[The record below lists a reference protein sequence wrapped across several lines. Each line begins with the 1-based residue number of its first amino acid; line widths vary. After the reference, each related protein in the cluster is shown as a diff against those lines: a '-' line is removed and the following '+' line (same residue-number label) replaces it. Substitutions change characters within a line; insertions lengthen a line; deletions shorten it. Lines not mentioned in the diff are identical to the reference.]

1 MKHVLLTLVLLATAV
16 FLTEPCLGQDPL
28 AEHKIRGLKGL
39 RTLAVVVRP
48 NTPGEIATLK
58 EWVDMVEL
66 GLHRDVPELKVSD
79 ATNARDWLELSVITT
94 DAGGFLQLSVYR
106 WAKILDSGEDVFS
119 NVWSDSRVVFGGVS
133 KRSLRESL
141 DALLTSFAADYFRA
155 KR

>member
-1 MKHVLLTLVLLATAV
+1 
-16 FLTEPCLGQDPL
+16 
-28 AEHKIRGLKGL
+28 
-39 RTLAVVVRP
+39 
-48 NTPGEIATLK
+48 
-58 EWVDMVEL
+58 MVEL